1 MKMDPNPGA
10 GRPESAAPASAVY
23 RTRVRY
29 AEVDRMGVAYHSRYI
44 EWFEAARTEM
54 LRGLGL
60 TYRALE
66 ESGFLLPVREV
77 SCLYL
82 APARYDDVVEIRTR
96 IGEVSRLIVE
106 LLYEAAEADTGRI
119 LARGR
124 TLHCFTNPS
133 GRPVRAEPGVVDLL
147 TKPRKQPTEREAHA
161 QTRTP

>member
-1 MKMDPNPGA
+1 MKKDPKPGA
-10 GRPESAAPASAVY
+10 GRPQAGAPAVY

-54 LRGLGL
+54 LRSMGLP
-60 TYRALE
+60 YRTLE

-82 APARYDDVVEIRTR
+82 APARYDDVVEIRTE

-106 LLYEAAEADTGRI
+106 LLYEAAEADTGRL

-133 GRPVRAEPGVVDLL
+133 GRPVRAEPGVVALL
-147 TKPRKQPTEREAHA
+147 TRPRKQPTESEPHA
-161 QTRTP
+161 QTRTA

>member
-1 MKMDPNPGA
+1 MKPPSPDSRSSEAEPA
-10 GRPESAAPASAVY
+10 GLY

-54 LRGLGL
+54 LRSMGLP
-60 TYRALE
+60 YRALE

-82 APARYDDVVEIRTR
+82 APARYDDVVEIRTE

-106 LLYEAAEADTGRI
+106 LLYEAAEAETGRI

-133 GRPVRAEPGVVDLL
+133 GRPVRAEPGVVALL
-147 TKPRKQPTEREAHA
+147 TKPRKQPAERETHA